1 VGTEGPNSM
10 LMKWYIMYAL
20 VDCNNFY
27 ASCER
32 VFDPALTGRPV
43 VVLSN
48 NDGCVVARS
57 PEAKALGIPMGA
69 PAFEWAELF
78 DKYNV
83 AVCSSNYALYGDMS
97 QRVMQTLKGFV
108 KEVEVYSIDEAF
120 VDLSGYPS
128 QNPGKMGR
136 EIRRKVYQW
145 TGIPVSVGIAS
156 TKTLAKVANRLVKKD
171 DRLDGV
177 KWLYSPCEIEAALKK
192 LEIESVW
199 GVGGRYGRMLRKYGI
214 QTAYDFS
221 QAHEDWVKRR
231 MAIVGL
237 RTLRELRGI
246 PSIPM
251 ELVRPAK
258 KHICTSRSFGQTLT
272 ELEPVREA
280 VANYAARCAEKLRIQ
295 RSCASLLSVFVET
308 HPFQVDQPQY
318 SNCQEYRLAVPT
330 NYTGE
335 LVRYAVD
342 GLEEIF
348 RYGYRYKKAGVIV
361 SGMVP
366 ERQVQG
372 QLFDTLD
379 RDKYRRAMHAIDR
392 INQLMGRD
400 VVRCAAQGFGRDWKL
415 RQERLSPCY
424 TTRWGDLPEVWVGD
438 R

>member
-1 VGTEGPNSM
+1 
-10 LMKWYIMYAL
+10 MYAL

-57 PEAKALGIPMGA
+57 QEAKTLGIPMGA
-69 PAFEWAELF
+69 PAFEWAALLE
-78 DKYNV
+78 KYNV
-83 AVCSSNYALYGDMS
+83 AICSSNYALYGDMS
-97 QRVMQTLKGFV
+97 QRVMQTLKDLV
-108 KEVEVYSIDEAF
+108 KDVEVYSIDEAF
-120 VDLSGYPS
+120 LDLSGYPM
-128 QNPGKMGR
+128 QHPEEVGR
-136 EIRRKVYQW
+136 DIRRIVYRW
-145 TGIPVSVGIAS
+145 TGIPVSVGIAP
-156 TKTLAKVANRLVKKD
+156 TKTLAKIANRLAKRRPEWK
-171 DRLDGV
+171 GV
-177 KWLYSPCEIEAALKK
+177 KWLHHPEEIEAALKE
-192 LEIESVW
+192 LEVEAIW

-221 QAHEDWVKRR
+221 QAHEDWVKRQ
-231 MAIVGL
+231 MTIVGL
-237 RTLRELRGI
+237 RTVRELKGI

-251 ELVRPAK
+251 ELDRAPK
-258 KHICTSRSFGQTLT
+258 KHICTSRSFGRTLS

-280 VANYAARCAEKLRIQ
+280 VANYAARCAEKLRRQ
-295 RSCASLLSVFVET
+295 RSCASALSVFVET

-318 SNCQEYRLAVPT
+318 SNCKEFRLSVPT

-335 LVRYAVD
+335 LVHYAVD

-348 RYGYRYKKAGVIV
+348 RRGYRYKKAGVIV

-366 ERQVQG
+366 EGQVQG
-372 QLFDTLD
+372 QLFDVLD
-379 RDKYRRAMHAIDR
+379 RHKHRAAMHAIDR

-424 TTRWGDLPEVWVGD
+424 TTRWKDLPEIWV
-438 R
+438 